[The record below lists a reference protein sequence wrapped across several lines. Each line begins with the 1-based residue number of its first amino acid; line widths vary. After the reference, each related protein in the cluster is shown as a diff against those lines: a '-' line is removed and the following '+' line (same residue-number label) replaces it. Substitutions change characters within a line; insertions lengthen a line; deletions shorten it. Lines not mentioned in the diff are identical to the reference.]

1 MCVLSVQIMVL
12 FKSKS
17 TIVLI
22 VLFVAFLI
30 IFIGCQKDID
40 ENEYAPTATFTVSPT
55 SGDTLTIFIVDA
67 SESFDNEDP
76 PSELQVSWDWRNNN
90 IWTEYTTTKIASHK
104 YDSAATYNIQLR
116 VKDNSG
122 WTGTTSREVVVIA
135 QGNKPPGPPY
145 DPTPANGDVNV
156 PVETTLS
163 WFCTDP
169 EGDSLLFDIYLG
181 KTIEPPVIVQDTNV
195 QIFNPVTLENGVIYY
210 WKIVAKDNKGN
221 ETEGNIWSFATEDPV
236 DPCDNITSVNY
247 EGQVYHTIVIG
258 NQCWLDENLNV
269 GIMINGD
276 FNQTNNDTIEKYC
289 YDNNPAT
296 CTTYGGLYQWDEMM
310 QYTYSGG
317 NQGICPDG
325 WHLPSFNEW
334 TALSN
339 FLGGSD
345 IAGGK
350 MKETGTVL
358 WNPPNTGANNWSGFT
373 ALPGGYRYIDSTFKD
388 IRSSGNF
395 WASTGYGAIE
405 AKYVSLNYL
414 FEKAFFMNF
423 PKSVG
428 FSVRCLKD

>member
-1 MCVLSVQIMVL
+1 MVL
-12 FKSKS
+12 FKSKG

-40 ENEYAPTATFTVSPT
+40 ENEYAPTATFTVTPT

-67 SESFDNEDP
+67 SESYDNEDP
-76 PSELQVSWDWRNNN
+76 PSELQVSWDWQNNN
-90 IWTEYTTTKIASHK
+90 VWTEYTTTKVASHK
-104 YDSAATYNIQLR
+104 YDSAATYNIRLR

-122 WTGTTSREVVVIA
+122 WTGTNSREIVVIA
-135 QGNKPPGPPY
+135 QGNKPPGHPY

-156 PVETTLS
+156 SVETSLS

-169 EGDSLLFDIYLG
+169 EGDSLFFDIYLG
-181 KTIEPPVIVQDTNV
+181 KSMDPPVIAEDTTVQV
-195 QIFNPVTLENGVIYY
+195 YNPGTLENGVIYY
-210 WKIVAKDNKGN
+210 WKIVAKDDRGN
-221 ETEGNIWSFATEDPV
+221 ETVGDIWSFATEDPV

-289 YDNNPAT
+289 YDNNPSN
-296 CTTYGGLYQWDEMM
+296 CTIYGGLYQWDEMM
-310 QYTYSGG
+310 QYTYSAGV
-317 NQGICPDG
+317 QGICPDG
-325 WHLPSFNEW
+325 WHIPSNYEW
-334 TALSN
+334 TLLTN
-339 FLGGSD
+339 FLGGVNL
-345 IAGGK
+345 AGGK
-350 MKETGTVL
+350 LKEEGTAH

-373 ALPGGYRYIDSTFKD
+373 ALAGGYRYIDSTFVDFK
-388 IRSSGNF
+388 SSGNF
-395 WASTGYGAIE
+395 WAATGSGPVE
-405 AKYVSLNYL
+405 SKYIYL
-414 FEKAFFMNF
+414 SYQFENLFYKSF